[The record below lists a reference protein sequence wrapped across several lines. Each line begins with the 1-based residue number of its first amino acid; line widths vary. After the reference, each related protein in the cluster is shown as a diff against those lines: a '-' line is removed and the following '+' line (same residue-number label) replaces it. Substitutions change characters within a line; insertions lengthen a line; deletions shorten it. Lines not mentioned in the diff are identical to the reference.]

1 MPVPSLAAYRLVS
14 EDLVFVIQ
22 SLSDVFGK
30 ISRGRLRAENNWTR
44 SIRPSPVLSVHHQ
57 RMKNYSSAPARA
69 KFVKFGHKLSVN
81 NDWRNGSLLLLAGF
95 IFLPHSP
102 GTGAEGG
109 LGLHSSDGQLRQA
122 QADNLIDN
130 FSNTC
135 KQGVQA
141 QDKCYQ
147 PFFSVF
153 ALIVFAIQNPDCND
167 RNQS

>member
-1 MPVPSLAAYRLVS
+1 MTGEMVHCYYWRDLFSSLT
-14 EDLVFVIQ
+14 
-22 SLSDVFGK
+22 G
-30 ISRGRLRAENNWTR
+30 
-44 SIRPSPVLSVHHQ
+44 
-57 RMKNYSSAPARA
+57 
-69 KFVKFGHKLSVN
+69 
-81 NDWRNGSLLLLAGF
+81 
-95 IFLPHSP
+95 P

-109 LGLHSSDGQLRQA
+109 LVLHSSDGQLRQA